1 MSTHDWGANMEFVDD
16 ELQEYFEHKSSAPR
30 RVSVMIRP
38 AGDRK
43 RAMERLEKEGGR
55 DIEPLGMESITLNIT
70 IDELEPLMQS
80 SAFEAVELIRP
91 LQVFDEGN

>member
-1 MSTHDWGANMEFVDD
+1 MEFVDD
-16 ELQEYFEHKSSAPR
+16 ELQKYLEDKSSAPR

-38 AGDRK
+38 AGDRE
-43 RAMERLEKEGGR
+43 RAMERLEKVGGR
-55 DIEPLGMESITLNIT
+55 DVEPLATESITVNIS

>member
-1 MSTHDWGANMEFVDD
+1 MEFVDD
-16 ELQEYFEHKSSAPR
+16 ELQEYLEHKSSAPR

-38 AGDRK
+38 AGDRE
-43 RAMERLEKEGGR
+43 RAMEQLEEVGAR
-55 DIEPLGMESITLNIT
+55 DIEPLATESISLNIS

-91 LQVFDEGN
+91 VQVFDEGN